1 MAIEEQR
8 PQWMEQMAGSPFSK
22 NYFTTDMQEK
32 IVRQMNS
39 DKANHRFSGRKKLLI
54 NLVCSFMILF
64 GGAGLLWKY
73 TNVIDDI
80 VQYAN
85 LGISAREEAR
95 QAKVNV
101 FPDGGMTAGYQFN
114 YLWVFERPLDQLK
127 GSEMSVKAIYQATGE
142 VLNVVPSKIINESI
156 RRTDNQTGV
165 VTSFGL
171 PYSGKWQLEV
181 SLDGNYYVD
190 VVINAPEP
198 DWTSSGS
205 FQWND
210 MEINGKVNR
219 IGVRGM
225 DFEAN
230 IVNKYMWYLK
240 GSEDEISANRKVIAI
255 QQRTGRVETIVDSL
269 AKSIMSKENEQIE
282 SYSPC
287 LINLPAPGLWRLTV
301 MAGDQLFDSIV
312 VQVK

>member
-1 MAIEEQR
+1 MAIEGQR
-8 PQWMEQMAGSPFSK
+8 PKWMEQMAGSPFTK

-32 IVRQMNS
+32 IVRQINN
-39 DKANHRFSGRKKLLI
+39 DKANHRLFARRKLLI
-54 NLVCSFMILF
+54 SLVCSFMILF
-64 GGAGLLWKY
+64 GGIGLLWKY
-73 TNVIDDI
+73 TNVVDDI

-85 LGISAREEAR
+85 MGMSIGSKAR
-95 QAKVNV
+95 QAQVNV
-101 FPDGGMTAGYQFN
+101 FPDGGMTAGYKTT

-127 GSEMSVKAIYQATGE
+127 GSEMSVKAIYQPTGE

-171 PYSGKWQLEV
+171 PYAGKWQLEV
-181 SLDGNYYVD
+181 SLDGNYFAD
-190 VVINAPEP
+190 VEINAPEP
-198 DWTSSGS
+198 DWTTSGS

-210 MEINGKVNR
+210 MEFNGKENR

-230 IVNKYMWYLK
+230 NANKYMWYLK
-240 GSEDEISANRKVIAI
+240 GSEDELSANRRVIAI
-255 QQRTGRVETIVDSL
+255 QQNTGRVELIVDSL
-269 AKSIMSKENEQIE
+269 AYSIMSKENEQIE
-282 SYSPC
+282 SYIPC
-287 LINLPAPGLWRLTV
+287 LMNLPAPGLWRLTV
-301 MAGDQLFDSIV
+301 MTGDQLFDSIV